1 MNKISEKL
9 FILIDKLLKYRIVRI
24 YGSICFVVGLYVSS
38 IFLYKIGQHISTLDL
53 KFDIAQNN
61 LTASSEKIKIYD
73 LPIKEPKAVEVN
85 NLSNTYDLVDE
96 KSKVDERT
104 RRQKQ
109 LDYVKKYAHLA
120 KRGARYGILPSIK
133 MAQAIHESNCGQSKL
148 AKRNKNHF
156 GIKCGLRKCR
166 KDHCSNFTDDSHK
179 DFFRQYQSIEDS
191 FEDHNKFLQKAR
203 YKHLFGETDYK
214 KYAEGL
220 QRAGYATDKKYAH
233 KIISLIDALN
243 LDKLDK

>member
-1 MNKISEKL
+1 MNKISEKF
-9 FILIDKLLKYRIVRI
+9 FILIDKVLKFRIIKLYV
-24 YGSICFVVGLYVSS
+24 SICFVVGLYVSS

-53 KFDIAQNN
+53 KFDISQNN

-73 LPIKEPKAVEVN
+73 IPIKEPKAVEVN

-109 LDYVKKYAHLA
+109 LDYVKKYEHLA

-156 GIKCGLRKCR
+156 GIKCGFKKCG

-191 FEDHNKFLQKAR
+191 FEDHNDFLQKKR
-203 YKHLFGETDYK
+203 YKHLLEVTDYK
-214 KYAEGL
+214 KYAKGL
-220 QRAGYATDKKYAH
+220 QRAGYATDKKYAQ
-233 KIISLIDALN
+233 KIIGLIRSLELYE
-243 LDKLDK
+243 LDK